1 MFKSP
6 DGILLHYAN
15 QFIAQSSYSQAKFIH
30 DLLLPALIE
39 AGLEKPEDHKT
50 ADEYE
55 TWRSAKVRQINGILN
70 GHTNM
75 PLRWVWCWLDV
86 LPAPYG
92 PEARKEFLA
101 QADLLGI
108 SLAGVIHGKSN
119 IANLPQIFR
128 EVADVMDAGAL
139 VAADGVYDDKDD
151 TEQLKK
157 LSNELADVI
166 EHCMRELFALRA
178 ATDISDTRGGKIV
191 KMCES
196 TK

>member
-1 MFKSP
+1 VINSP
-6 DGILLHYAN
+6 DNILLSYAN
-15 QFIAQSSYSQAKFIH
+15 KFIANSSFSQAKFIH

-55 TWRSAKVRQINGILN
+55 SWRSAKVRQINAILN

-92 PEARKEFLA
+92 PEARKEFLS
-101 QADLLGI
+101 QANLVGI
-108 SLAGVIHGKSN
+108 SLAGVINGKSN
-119 IANLPQIFR
+119 MANLPQIFR

-139 VAADGVYDDKDD
+139 VASDGVYDHKDEP
-151 TEQLKK
+151 EQLKK

-166 EHCMRELFALRA
+166 EHCMRELFALNA

-191 KMCES
+191 KMCE
-196 TK
+196 

>member
-1 MFKSP
+1 MINSP
-6 DGILLHYAN
+6 DNILLSYAN
-15 QFIAQSSYSQAKFIH
+15 KFIANSSFSQAKFIH

-55 TWRSAKVRQINGILN
+55 SWRSAKVRQINAILN

-92 PEARKEFLA
+92 PEARKEFLS
-101 QADLLGI
+101 QANLVGI
-108 SLAGVIHGKSN
+108 SLAGVINGKSN
-119 IANLPQIFR
+119 MANLPQIFR

-139 VAADGVYDDKDD
+139 VASDGVYDHKDEP
-151 TEQLKK
+151 EQLKK

-166 EHCMRELFALRA
+166 EHCMRELFALNA

-191 KMCES
+191 KMCE
-196 TK
+196 

>member
-1 MFKSP
+1 MVNSP
-6 DGILLHYAN
+6 DNVLLNYAN
-15 QFIAQSSYSQAKFIH
+15 KFIANSSFSQAKFIH

-55 TWRSAKVRQINGILN
+55 SWRSAKVRQLNAILN

-92 PEARKEFLA
+92 PEARKEFLS
-101 QADLLGI
+101 QANLVGI
-108 SLAGVIHGKSN
+108 SLAGVTNGKSN
-119 IANLPQIFR
+119 MANLPQIFR

-139 VAADGVYDDKDD
+139 VAADGVYDHKDD
-151 TEQLKK
+151 PEQLKK

-166 EHCMRELFALRA
+166 EHCMRELFALSA

-191 KMCES
+191 KMCE
-196 TK
+196 

>member
-1 MFKSP
+1 MNSP
-6 DGILLHYAN
+6 DNILLIYAN
-15 QFIAQSSYSQAKFIH
+15 KFIANSSFSQAKFIH

-55 TWRSAKVRQINGILN
+55 SWRSAKVRQINGILN

-92 PEARKEFLA
+92 PEARKEFLS
-101 QADLLGI
+101 QANLVGI
-108 SLAGVIHGKSN
+108 SLAGVINGKSN

-139 VAADGVYDDKDD
+139 VAADGVYNDKDD
-151 TEQLKK
+151 PEQLKK

-166 EHCMRELFALRA
+166 EHCMRELFALNA
-178 ATDISDTRGGKIV
+178 ATDISATRGGKIV
-191 KMCES
+191 KMCE
-196 TK
+196 

>member
-1 MFKSP
+1 MINSP
-6 DGILLHYAN
+6 DYILLSYAN
-15 QFIAQSSYSQAKFIH
+15 KFIANSSFSQAKFIH

-55 TWRSAKVRQINGILN
+55 SWRSAKVRQINGILN

-92 PEARKEFLA
+92 PEARKEFLS
-101 QADLLGI
+101 QANLVGI
-108 SLAGVIHGKSN
+108 SLAGVINGKSN

-139 VAADGVYDDKDD
+139 VAADGVYNEKDD
-151 TEQLKK
+151 PEQLKK

-166 EHCMRELFALRA
+166 EHCMRELFALSA

-191 KMCES
+191 KMCE
-196 TK
+196 